1 MKSKKS
7 FPDVQPW
14 RIMMRNCES
23 LQMFTV
29 IALGS
34 LSSRAEAHVRK
45 FFPKKDYE
53 IVDIYPI
60 TTSTMVAFAC
70 FCEQYANPIQA
81 VDLTYVPQL
90 VFYKN
95 EN

>member
-1 MKSKKS
+1 MKSKSKKS

-14 RIMMRNCES
+14 RIQLRNRES
-23 LQMFTV
+23 LQMITI

-34 LSSRAEAHVRK
+34 LSFRAEAHARK
-45 FFPKKDYE
+45 FFSKKDYD

-70 FCEQYANPIQA
+70 FCEQYANPIQE
-81 VDLTYVPQL
+81 VDLTFVPQTYL
-90 VFYKN
+90 
-95 EN
+95 